1 MRLLHIADLHIGKRV
16 CEFSMLEDQ
25 RHVLSQV
32 IDMLGAHEADA
43 LLVAGDL
50 YDKATPSAEAVALVD
65 WFLSEAAETGVPAIV
80 IPGNH
85 DSAERVA
92 YAGAMLARQ
101 GIHVAPVYDGTIRP
115 VELADDDGPVRIWPI
130 PFVRPATV
138 RHFFPDED
146 ISDYT
151 DALRVVVGSCAL
163 DRSVRNV
170 AVAHQFV
177 TAGAMSPELSDSEV
191 SVGGLDNVDAGVFS
205 GFDYVALGHIHRPQR
220 IGSDTVRYAGSI
232 LKYSFSEALG
242 SKSAVLVELGAP
254 GADVDGAPG
263 ADAAEAGES
272 DAAGADM
279 ARAGEG
285 HASGA
290 RVSCELLPLEPL
302 HDLRR
307 IRGPLEALVAPDV
320 VAAADAEDYL
330 QVVLTDENPEVDAV
344 ARLRASYPNVMGI
357 EYDNARTRAAGLAGA
372 EAAPDADASSP
383 LELFEEFFERQN
395 GTALSDAQR
404 DMALQ
409 GFERIGVM

>member
-32 IDMLGAHEADA
+32 IGLLGEHEADA

-50 YDKATPSAEAVALVD
+50 YDKAAPSAEAVALVD
-65 WFLSEAAETGVPAIV
+65 WFLSEVAATGVPAVV

-92 YAGAMLARQ
+92 YAGSLLARQ
-101 GIHVAPVYDGTIRP
+101 GIHVAPVYDGHIEP
-115 VELADDDGPVRIWPI
+115 VELSDADGPVCIWPI

-138 RHFFPDED
+138 RHFFPDEE

-163 DRSVRNV
+163 ERGVRNV

-177 TAGAMSPELSDSEV
+177 TSGGTPPELSDSEI
-191 SVGGLDNVDAGVFS
+191 SVGGLDNVDASVFA

-242 SKSAVLVELGAP
+242 QKSAVLVELGAP
-254 GADVDGAPG
+254 GGVELGVPG
-263 ADAAEAGES
+263 
-272 DAAGADM
+272 
-279 ARAGEG
+279 GEG
-285 HASGA
+285 GGVHVDAQ
-290 RVSCELLPLEPL
+290 VSLSLLPLRPL

-307 IRGPLEALVAPDV
+307 IRGPLDSLVAPDV

-330 QVVLTDENPEVDAV
+330 QVVLTDENPELDAM
-344 ARLRASYPNVMGI
+344 ARLRAAYPNVMGI
-357 EYDNARTRAAGLAGA
+357 EYDNERTRAAGVAAGDVA
-372 EAAPDADASSP
+372 QDEDAASP
-383 LELFEEFFERQN
+383 LEAFGEFYERQN
-395 GTALSDAQR
+395 GRGLSDAQR
-404 DMALQ
+404 DLVLR
-409 GFERIGVM
+409 GLERIGVM

>member
-151 DALRVVVGSCAL
+151 DALRVVVGSCVL
-163 DRSVRNV
+163 DRSVRNI

-177 TAGAMSPELSDSEV
+177 TAGATSPELSDSEV

-254 GADVDGAPG
+254 GADVEGAPG

-290 RVSCELLPLEPL
+290 RVSCELLPLKPR

-320 VAAADAEDYL
+320 VVAADAEDYL
-330 QVVLTDENPEVDAV
+330 QVVLTDENPEADAM

-357 EYDNARTRAAGLAGA
+357 EYDNARTRAAGLAGT

-395 GTALSDAQR
+395 GTAPSDAQR

>member
-1 MRLLHIADLHIGKRV
+1 M
-16 CEFSMLEDQ
+16 
-25 RHVLSQV
+25 
-32 IDMLGAHEADA
+32 
-43 LLVAGDL
+43 
-50 YDKATPSAEAVALVD
+50 
-65 WFLSEAAETGVPAIV
+65 
-80 IPGNH
+80 
-85 DSAERVA
+85 
-92 YAGAMLARQ
+92 
-101 GIHVAPVYDGTIRP
+101 
-115 VELADDDGPVRIWPI
+115 
-130 PFVRPATV
+130 
-138 RHFFPDED
+138 
-146 ISDYT
+146 
-151 DALRVVVGSCAL
+151 
-163 DRSVRNV
+163 
-170 AVAHQFV
+170 
-177 TAGAMSPELSDSEV
+177 
-191 SVGGLDNVDAGVFS
+191 
-205 GFDYVALGHIHRPQR
+205 
-220 IGSDTVRYAGSI
+220 RYAGSI

-254 GADVDGAPG
+254 GADVEGAPG

-290 RVSCELLPLEPL
+290 RVSCELLTLEPL

-330 QVVLTDENPEVDAV
+330 QVVLTDENPEVDAM

-357 EYDNARTRAAGLAGA
+357 EYDNARTRAAGLAGT

>member
-32 IDMLGAHEADA
+32 IDMLGAREADA

-65 WFLSEAAETGVPAIV
+65 WFLSEVAETGVPAIV

-151 DALRVVVGSCAL
+151 DALRVVVGSCVL
-163 DRSVRNV
+163 DRSVRNI

-177 TAGAMSPELSDSEV
+177 TAGATSPELSDSEV

-254 GADVDGAPG
+254 GADVEGAPG

-290 RVSCELLPLEPL
+290 RVSCELLPLKPR

-320 VAAADAEDYL
+320 VVAADAEDYL
-330 QVVLTDENPEVDAV
+330 QVVLTDENPEADAM

-357 EYDNARTRAAGLAGA
+357 EYDNARTRAAGLAGT

-395 GTALSDAQR
+395 GTAPSDAQR

>member
-32 IDMLGAHEADA
+32 VDMLGAHEADA

-65 WFLSEAAETGVPAIV
+65 WFLSEVAETGVPAIV

-151 DALRVVVGSCAL
+151 DALRVVVGSCTL

-177 TAGAMSPELSDSEV
+177 TAGATSPELSDSEV

-344 ARLRASYPNVMGI
+344 ARLRASYPNVMSI

-372 EAAPDADASSP
+372 EAAPDADASSS

-395 GTALSDAQR
+395 GATLSDAQR

>member
-65 WFLSEAAETGVPAIV
+65 WFLSEVAETGVPAIV

-115 VELADDDGPVRIWPI
+115 IELADDDGPVRIWPI

-151 DALRVVVGSCAL
+151 DALRVVVGSCML

-177 TAGAMSPELSDSEV
+177 TAGATSPELSDSEV

-330 QVVLTDENPEVDAV
+330 QVVLTDENPEVDAM
-344 ARLRASYPNVMGI
+344 ARLRASYPNVMSI
-357 EYDNARTRAAGLAGA
+357 EYDNARTRAAGLAGT
-372 EAAPDADASSP
+372 EAATDADASSS

-395 GTALSDAQR
+395 GATLSDAQR

>member
-65 WFLSEAAETGVPAIV
+65 WFLSEVAETGVPAIV

-115 VELADDDGPVRIWPI
+115 IELADDDGPVRIWPI

-151 DALRVVVGSCAL
+151 DALRVVVGSCML

-177 TAGAMSPELSDSEV
+177 TAGATSPELSDSEV

-330 QVVLTDENPEVDAV
+330 QVVLTDENPEVDAM

-357 EYDNARTRAAGLAGA
+357 EYDNARTRAAGLAGT

>member
-65 WFLSEAAETGVPAIV
+65 WFLSEVAETGVPAIV

-101 GIHVAPVYDGTIRP
+101 GIHVAPVYDGTVRP

-151 DALRVVVGSCAL
+151 DALRVVVSSCAL

-177 TAGAMSPELSDSEV
+177 TAGATSPELSDSEV

-254 GADVDGAPG
+254 GADVEGAPG

-330 QVVLTDENPEVDAV
+330 QVVLTDENPEVDAM

-357 EYDNARTRAAGLAGA
+357 EYDNARTRAAGLAGT
-372 EAAPDADASSP
+372 EVAPDADAASP

-395 GTALSDAQR
+395 GTAPSDAQR